1 MSEFQADWDLVQAEL
16 ARLAD
21 PVQHGIEPV
30 RAKVRAV
37 CLHRLGIVHAAAV
50 LRQEMLCTLAP
61 DGVPWFD
68 SKIWDTAHTWATECN
83 RMHFLAGV
91 AELVG
96 YKLPM
101 PDEMVRFVRGL
112 QGRW

>member
-1 MSEFQADWDLVQAEL
+1 VNGFQADWDLVQAEL

-21 PVQHGIEPV
+21 PGPHGIDPV

-50 LRQEMLCTLAP
+50 LRQEMLFTLAP
-61 DGVPWFD
+61 EGVPWFD
-68 SKIWDTAHTWATECN
+68 PALWDTAHTWATECN

-91 AELVG
+91 AGLVDFR
-96 YKLPM
+96 LPM
-101 PDEMVRFVRGL
+101 PDEMVRFVRN
-112 QGRW
+112 QRWRA